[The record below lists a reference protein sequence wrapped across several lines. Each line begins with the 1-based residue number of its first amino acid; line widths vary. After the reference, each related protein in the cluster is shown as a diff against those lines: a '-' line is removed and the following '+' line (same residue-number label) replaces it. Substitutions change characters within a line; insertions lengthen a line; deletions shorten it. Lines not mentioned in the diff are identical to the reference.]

1 MNPNTYAEIM
11 LSETHCRE
19 NILASEPKDV
29 YNKED
34 DTKKERENHPMAM
47 EFEVKYRADAAALAA
62 IEAALPGDYK
72 ETHMTTTYY
81 DNPKGD
87 FSRRRWTLRHRCE
100 GDSHVCTLKTPG
112 SGSLSRS
119 EYEWNGSDIQEA
131 IPYLAKMSGFD
142 ELAVLVEDGLQVIGG
157 ARFTRRS
164 RMLTVG
170 GTVAELA
177 LDSGVLTGGDREV
190 PFAEMEVE
198 LKNGHQEEVLA
209 IGLILSSK
217 FGLTPEPR
225 SKFARARELGGK

>member
-1 MNPNTYAEIM
+1 M

-19 NILASEPKDV
+19 NILASGLKDV
-29 YNKED
+29 YNRS
-34 DTKKERENHPMAM
+34 DTNKKEGENHPMAM
-47 EFEVKYRADAAALAA
+47 EFEVKYRADRAALTA

-81 DNPKGD
+81 DNPNGD
-87 FSRRRWTLRHRCE
+87 FSTRRWTLRHRCE
-100 GDSHVCTLKTPG
+100 GDQHVCTLKTPG
-112 SGSLSRS
+112 SGNLARS

-131 IPYLAKMSGFD
+131 IPYLIRLSGFD
-142 ELAVLVEDGLQVIGG
+142 ELKVLVEDGLQVIGG

-170 GTVAELA
+170 GTTAELA
-177 LDSGVLTGGDREV
+177 LDCGVLTKGELEE

-198 LKNGHQEEVLA
+198 LKDGYQEEVLA